1 MQQHTQQDDIQR
13 APDAFAATAEADRS
27 SDQVRVFYDGACPLC
42 RQEIAFL
49 KARDAANAM
58 RFEDISNDANVAD
71 REVVPGLSCDA
82 ALKRMHIQRPDGE
95 IESGARAFLTMW
107 GAVPRYAP
115 VVRVL
120 RIPPIPWM
128 LEGLYRAFLVF
139 RPGLQWIAGKR
150 A

>member
-1 MQQHTQQDDIQR
+1 MEQSNQPTDIH
-13 APDAFAATAEADRS
+13 DATGASPVEMDRS
-27 SDQVRVFYDGACPLC
+27 HDQVRVFYDGACPLC

-49 KARDAANAM
+49 KARDSANAM
-58 RFEDISNDANVAD
+58 RFEDISNDENVSD
-71 REVVPGLSCDA
+71 GEVVPGLSCDA
-82 ALKRMHIQRPDGE
+82 ALKRMHIQRTDGT

-120 RIPPIPWM
+120 RTPPIPWV
-128 LEGLYRAFLVF
+128 LEGLYRAFLVV